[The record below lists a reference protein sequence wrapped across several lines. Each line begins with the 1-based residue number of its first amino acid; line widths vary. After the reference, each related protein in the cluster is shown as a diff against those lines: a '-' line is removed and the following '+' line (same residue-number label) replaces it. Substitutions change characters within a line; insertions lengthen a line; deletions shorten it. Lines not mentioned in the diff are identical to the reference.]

1 MKAQTKKTLKTAL
14 PLLLGTFLIWLS
26 LSKLTESEL
35 YKIKNSFYNANY
47 WWVGLSLCIGV
58 LSHLSRAY
66 RWKFMLKPLGYQPKF
81 YNSAMSVFVA
91 YLVNMGIPRAGEISR
106 AATIQQYENVPF
118 EKAFGTI
125 VAERLADMIV
135 YLFLIALAFIAQ
147 YELIR
152 DLLITKIPK
161 NPTLIFFA
169 LAIVVIGCF
178 LFFKAIKNSEN
189 SFFKKTRSFTKGLY
203 EGIQT
208 ILTMEKKWAFIAH
221 TLFIWFAYILML
233 YVVIFALP
241 ETEKIGLGAVLI
253 CFIMGTFAF
262 ATTNG
267 GIGSYPY
274 IIQQTLLLYLI
285 PEAIGA
291 SFGWIMWTSQT
302 LLIIVLG
309 GLSFILLPILNKSR

>member
-1 MKAQTKKTLKTAL
+1 MKANILKTLKTAL
-14 PLLLGTFLIWLS
+14 PLLLGAFLIWLS

-35 YKIKNSFYNANY
+35 NKIQNSFYNANY
-47 WWVGLSLCIGV
+47 WWVGFSLLIGI

-81 YNSAMSVFVA
+81 HNSAMAVFIA

-106 AATIQQYENVPF
+106 AATIQQYEGVPF

-135 YLFLIALAFIAQ
+135 YLFLIALAFVAQ

-161 NPTLIFFA
+161 NPILLIVI
-169 LAIVVIGCF
+169 LASVITGGY
-178 LFFKAIKNSEN
+178 LFFRAIKNSQN
-189 SFFKKTRSFTKGLY
+189 SFFKKIRSFSKGLY
-203 EGIQT
+203 EGIQS
-208 ILTMEKKWAFIAH
+208 ILTMEKKVAFIGH
-221 TLFIWFAYILML
+221 TLFIWLAYVLML

-241 ETEKIGLGAVLI
+241 ETKDIGLGAVLI
-253 CFIMGTFAF
+253 CFVMGTFAF

-274 IIQQTLLLYLI
+274 VIQQTLLLYFI
-285 PEAIGA
+285 PDAVGA

-309 GLSFILLPILNKSR
+309 GLSFLLLPILNKSR